1 MFRTL
6 GPSQAKLL
14 RQSHRLHRMARA
26 ASLLVSPARCLLC
39 ALLGAGV
46 GSGPAAWAQE
56 PSLGAS
62 ECKTPGAWGATAP
75 ETLMHRY
82 RVQGRASGFTYSA
95 QAQIGWQGLPQ
106 QRYRLD
112 YEVKALL
119 LPSRSQTSEG
129 LIQGLALH
137 PVQFTDR
144 GNKTLNTLADP
155 QKQTVRLPLS
165 EQIQALKPGSQD
177 KLSAWVQLG
186 VWVACQT
193 TVGSPERQISMPV
206 WGSGDTETWVWRSN
220 GLVSLNT
227 PYGARQAVHLTR
239 PAGLGGDSR
248 IDLWFVPEWG
258 VLPVRIRVEQN
269 NGDSADQALVERTP
283 RP

>member
-1 MFRTL
+1 MFRTPGL
-6 GPSQAKLL
+6 PLAMSP
-14 RQSHRLHRMARA
+14 RQSYRPLTRKAF
-26 ASLLVSPARCLLC
+26 LQVSATRWLIY

-46 GSGPAAWAQE
+46 GCGSATWAQAS
-56 PSLGAS
+56 SLGAS
-62 ECKTPGAWGATAP
+62 ECKTPGVWGDTASG
-75 ETLMHRY
+75 TLMHRY
-82 RVQGRASGFTYSA
+82 RVQGRASGFAYGA

-106 QRYRLD
+106 HRYRLD

-129 LIQGLALH
+129 QIQGLALH

-144 GNKTLNTLADP
+144 GKKTLNTQADL

-165 EQIQALKPGSQD
+165 DQAQALKPGSQD

-186 VWVACQT
+186 VWVACLA

-206 WGSGDTETWVWRSN
+206 WGSGDTETWVWRLN
-220 GLVSLNT
+220 GTVSLST
-227 PYGARQAVHLTR
+227 PYGSQQAVHLTR

-258 VLPVRIRVEQN
+258 ILPVRIRVEQN
-269 NGDSADQALVERTP
+269 NGDSADQELIERLP
-283 RP
+283 KP